1 MLMKN
6 MLLLAK
12 AQTAKGTPATPTAGD
27 NAILCSAITP
37 NLIKAEFVQRTLLR
51 SFMGNTPSLTTG
63 IHRGIEFVVELA
75 GSGAAGTA
83 PAVAPLLLGC
93 GMAETITSGVS
104 AAYAPVS
111 TGQTYLT
118 LVCNLDGQQFTLTDA
133 IGTVSAEMNPKGI
146 PVLRFS
152 FLGVYTAATDTAM
165 PSGISFSKFL
175 KPLAVGRVNTPTFT
189 LHGTSPCVSAFS
201 FDLANQMTWRELI
214 GCGGALR
221 TDRNPSASLT
231 IELPSVATK
240 AWGETVRLGT
250 EGALQVVHG
259 ITAGN
264 IVQIDAPQTTVS
276 AEPSL
281 TDVEGVAMLG
291 LQLTLSPNTGNDEL
305 VLTFK

>member
-6 MLLLAK
+6 TLLMAK

-37 NLIKAEFVQRTLLR
+37 NLIKAEFVARTLLR
-51 SFMGNTPSLTTG
+51 AYMGNAPALPAG
-63 IHRGIEFVVELA
+63 IHRGIEFVVEMS

-83 PAVAPLLLGC
+83 PAVGPLLLGC
-93 GMAETITSGVS
+93 GMAETISAGVS
-104 AAYAPVS
+104 VVYAPVS
-111 TGQTYLT
+111 SGQTYLT
-118 LVCNLDGQQFTLTDA
+118 LICNLDGQQFTLSDA

-152 FLGVYTAATDTAM
+152 YLGVYTAATDTAM
-165 PSGISFSKFL
+165 PTGVSFAAFL
-175 KPLAVGRVNTPTFT
+175 KPLVVGRTNTPTFT

-201 FDLANQMTWRELI
+201 FDLANQMNWRELI
-214 GCGGALR
+214 GCSGARR

-240 AWGETVRLGT
+240 AWGESVRLGD

-259 ITAGN
+259 TTAGN
-264 IVQIDAPQTTVS
+264 IVQLDAPKTTVS
-276 AEPSL
+276 AEPSIS
-281 TDVEGVAMLG
+281 DGEGVAMLG
-291 LQLTLSPNTGNDEL
+291 LQLALSPNTGNDEL